1 MHYHY
6 FTLEQRHALE
16 RTIRQRMSEPGMETM
31 LETLRTPEFGVCE
44 SCGSDIPYV
53 KLIGNPALRRCPDC
67 FRAKAQR

>member
-16 RTIRQRMSEPGMETM
+16 RAIRQRLAEPGMESV
-31 LETLRTPEFGVCE
+31 LEMLRTPEFGVCQ

-67 FRAKAQR
+67 FKR